1 MKKDFRCYLNND
13 NVINPLVTMIKDI
26 ILIKV
31 FVLLQFSNDF
41 IPNIVK
47 IIDPKNMKT
56 GLVPIIAWT
65 TETGPEV
72 IAIII
77 NILARAAPSSVETI
91 NGPFFILVR

>member
-47 IIDPKNMKT
+47 IIDPMNMKT
-56 GLVPIIAWT
+56 VLVPMIA
-65 TETGPEV
+65 
-72 IAIII
+72 
-77 NILARAAPSSVETI
+77 
-91 NGPFFILVR
+91 

>member
-56 GLVPIIAWT
+56 GLVPIIA
-65 TETGPEV
+65 
-72 IAIII
+72 
-77 NILARAAPSSVETI
+77 
-91 NGPFFILVR
+91 